1 MDIKE
6 LIQSRR
12 TVHDYQADKPVPAS
26 IIRAAI
32 ETACWAPNHR
42 LTEPWHFYLLQRETI
57 RRVCELNR
65 GMLELTKGHEAA
77 AKKYA
82 RWMQIPGWLVVTCA
96 RSDDEIQQREDYAA
110 CSCAIQNLM
119 LVLWEQGIGSKWSTG
134 PVTREDRFHDL
145 VWVDPEVETIIGLVW
160 YGYAAT
166 VPRTVRKPVRQV
178 LTELP

>member
-26 IIRAAI
+26 IIRAAV

-42 LTEPWHFYLLQRETI
+42 LTEPWHFYLLQQETI
-57 RRVCELNR
+57 RQVCKLNR
-65 GMLELTKGHEAA
+65 SMLKLSKGHEAA
-77 AKKYA
+77 EKKYD
-82 RWMQIPGWLVVTCA
+82 RCMQIPGWLVVTCA
-96 RSDDEIQQREDYAA
+96 KSDDEMQLLEDYAA

-134 PVTREDRFHDL
+134 PLTREAKFYNL
-145 VWVDPEVETIIGLVW
+145 VWVDPDIETIIGLVW
-160 YGYAAT
+160 YGYA
-166 VPRTVRKPVRQV
+166 VNVSQTVRKPLQQV